1 MGGFAG
7 QIGITVPSHFA
18 ALVDADPS
26 LPWLTHYDDASG
38 ERTEL
43 SGATLAN
50 WVAKTAN
57 LLVDGLGLSHGD
69 RVSTWLPPHWQS
81 AAVLLGAW
89 TAGLTV
95 AYAEPTAEGSDVEF
109 ASLEAVEAGAPEG
122 TADRF
127 VLGLAPMGMPLTE
140 TPAGWADYVAAVRQH
155 GDVFSGPAVDAS
167 APAMIDPTGQPVTH
181 GDLLARAANRA
192 SELGIAPSTR
202 VVIDADAH
210 PYPLEWLL
218 APLSVGSTIVL
229 STHTDLR
236 KLAARAE
243 AEKATLVAPSLP

>member
-57 LLVDGLGLSHGD
+57 LLVDGLGLGPGD
-69 RVSTWLPPHWQS
+69 RAAVWLPPHWQT

-95 AYAEPTAEGSDVEF
+95 AYAEPTAAGADVEF
-109 ASLEAVEAGAPEG
+109 ASLEAVEAGAPVG

-127 VLGLAPMGMPLTE
+127 VLGLAPMGMPLDRD
-140 TPAGWADYVAAVRQH
+140 AGRLGRLH
-155 GDVFSGPAVDAS
+155 RRG
-167 APAMIDPTGQPVTH
+167 
-181 GDLLARAANRA
+181 ARARRRVFR
-192 SELGIAPSTR
+192 SVDRLGGHCNDRPGR
-202 VVIDADAH
+202 
-210 PYPLEWLL
+210 
-218 APLSVGSTIVL
+218 
-229 STHTDLR
+229 HTGDSR
-236 KLAARAE
+236 
-243 AEKATLVAPSLP
+243 